1 MLVSIYEKS
10 AVDFSTL
17 GLGTLVPT
25 ECEVSEEL
33 NGAYELALTHPYDE
47 WEKWKRI
54 DKERIILASTPRG
67 VQPFR
72 IYNVKP
78 SMKSITVYARHLFY
92 DLLDNMCSV
101 TYSGNAANA
110 LKAMVNS
117 LNYTMPFIFST
128 DISISGKLSVT
139 KVNPVQ
145 ALLAEPSEDQIS
157 FISAYGGELLR
168 DVFNVSLLSTIGRDE
183 GVTIRY
189 GKNLTGLEI
198 TEDYSEVRTRIH
210 LYNEDGASVTLD
222 SPYIGQYVYPKI
234 HVQNESSATA
244 AEMRATAQELL
255 DGGIDLPTVNIKV
268 EFIPL
273 SKTLE
278 FANFAVLEDVQLG
291 DVVTIVN
298 QKMNFSKQAKVIS
311 YKWDSLLE
319 QYNTVE
325 LGDFVPTLV
334 SSVSA
339 GSKSYAVAASAS
351 TEAKQI
357 LSLISGNITIRDN
370 YLYVSIDSTDYTTA
384 QKQFRF
390 GANGLQFTSDG
401 GESWKN
407 IITADG
413 TVNNS

>member
-1 MLVSIYEKS
+1 MLVSIYEKNTT
-10 AVDFSTL
+10 DFSTL
-17 GLGTLVPT
+17 GLGTLIPT

-33 NGAYELALTHPYDE
+33 NGAFELTMSHPYDD
-47 WEKWKRI
+47 WGKW
-54 DKERIILASTPRG
+54 ERIEKGRIVLASTPRG
-67 VQPFR
+67 NQPFR

-78 SMKSITVYARHLFY
+78 TMKSITVNARHIFY
-92 DLLDNMCSV
+92 DLLDNMCSIAY
-101 TYSGNAANA
+101 TGSATNA
-110 LKAMVNS
+110 LKALVNS
-117 LNYTMPFIFST
+117 FNFSMPFSFST
-128 DISISGKLSVT
+128 DIAISGTMTMT

-145 ALLAEPSEDQIS
+145 ALLAEANEDSSS
-157 FISAYGGELLR
+157 FVSTYGGELLR
-168 DVFNVSLLSTIGRDE
+168 DGFNVSMLNTIGRDE

-198 TEDYSEVRTRIH
+198 IEDDSEVRTRIH
-210 LYNEDGASVTLD
+210 LYNDDGASVTLD
-222 SPYIGQYVYPKI
+222 SPYINNYVYPKI
-234 HVQNESSATA
+234 HIQNESSASA
-244 AEMRATAQELL
+244 AEMRTTAQELL
-255 DGGIDLPTVNIKV
+255 DGGIDLPSVNIKV

-273 SKTLE
+273 SKTVE

-370 YLYVSIDSTDYTTA
+370 YLYVAIDSTDYTA
-384 QKQFRF
+384 SDRLFRF
-390 GANGLQFTSDG
+390 GVNGLEYSSDKG
-401 GESWKN
+401 ANWKTL
-407 IITADG
+407 ITADG
-413 TVNNS
+413 VVN

>member
-10 AVDFSTL
+10 ARDFSTL

-25 ECEVSEEL
+25 ECEVTEEL
-33 NGAYELALTHPYDE
+33 NGSYELTFTHPYDE
-47 WEKWKRI
+47 WGKWERI
-54 DKERIILASTPRG
+54 EKERIVLASTPRG
-67 VQPFR
+67 LQPFR
-72 IYNVKP
+72 IYNTKP
-78 SMKSITVYARHLFY
+78 SMKYITVNARHIFY

-101 TYSGNAANA
+101 IYTGTAVNA

-117 LNYTMPFIFST
+117 FNYTMPFIFYT
-128 DISISGKLSVT
+128 DIAIRGTMSMK

-145 ALLAEPSEDQIS
+145 ALLAEADENYSS
-157 FISAYGGELLR
+157 FVSVYGGELLR
-168 DVFNVSLLSTIGRDE
+168 DGFNVSMLNTIGRDE

-189 GKNLTGLEI
+189 GKNLTGLDI
-198 TEDYSEVRTRIH
+198 TEDDSGVKTRIH

-222 SPYIGQYVYPKI
+222 SPYINNYVYPKI
-234 HVQNESSATA
+234 HIQNESTATA
-244 AEMRATAQELL
+244 AEMRTTAQELL
-255 DGGIDLPTVNIKV
+255 DGGIDLPSVNIKV

-273 SKTLE
+273 SKTVE

-311 YKWDSLLE
+311 YKWDSLLD
-319 QYNTVE
+319 QYITVE

-339 GSKSYAVAASAS
+339 GSKSYAVATAAS

-370 YLYVSIDSTDYTTA
+370 YFYVAIDSTDYTA
-384 QKQFRF
+384 SDRLFRF
-390 GANGLQFTSDG
+390 GAGGLEYSSDKG
-401 GESWKN
+401 ANWKTL
-407 IITADG
+407 ITADG
-413 TVNNS
+413 VVNS

>member
-1 MLVSIYEKS
+1 MLVSIYEKT
-10 AVDFSTL
+10 ATDFSTL
-17 GLGTLVPT
+17 GLGTLIPT
-25 ECEVSEEL
+25 DCEITEEL
-33 NGAYELALTHPYDE
+33 NGSFELVMSHPYDE
-47 WEKWKRI
+47 WGKWERI
-54 DKERIILASTPRG
+54 EKERIILASTPRG
-67 VQPFR
+67 NQPFR

-78 SMKSITVYARHLFY
+78 NMKSITVNARHIFY

-101 TYSGNAANA
+101 AYTGTAVNA
-110 LKAMVNS
+110 LKAMVNGFNFS
-117 LNYTMPFIFST
+117 MPFTFST
-128 DISISGKLSVT
+128 DIAISGTMTMT

-145 ALLAEPSEDQIS
+145 ALLAEASDDSSS
-157 FISAYGGELLR
+157 FICTYGGEILR
-168 DVFNVSLLSTIGRDE
+168 DGFNVSMLITIGRDE

-198 TEDYSEVRTRIH
+198 TEDDSEVRTRIH
-210 LYNEDGASVTLD
+210 LYNDDGASVTLD
-222 SPYIGQYVYPKI
+222 SPYINNYVYPKI
-234 HVQNESSATA
+234 HIQNESSATA
-244 AEMRATAQELL
+244 AEMRTTAQELL
-255 DGGIDLPTVNIKV
+255 DGGIDLPSVNIKV

-273 SKTLE
+273 SKTVE

-325 LGDFVPTLV
+325 LGDFMPTLV

-370 YLYVSIDSTDYTTA
+370 YLYVAVDSTDYTDSNRL
-384 QKQFRF
+384 FRF
-390 GANGLQFTSDG
+390 GVNGLEYSSDKG
-401 GESWKN
+401 VNWKTL
-407 IITADG
+407 ITADG
-413 TVNNS
+413 VVN

>member
-1 MLVSIYEKS
+1 MLVSIYEKNTT
-10 AVDFSTL
+10 DFSTL
-17 GLGTLVPT
+17 GLGTLIPT

-33 NGAYELALTHPYDE
+33 NGAFELTMSHPYDD
-47 WEKWKRI
+47 WGKW
-54 DKERIILASTPRG
+54 ERIEKGRIVLASTPRG
-67 VQPFR
+67 NQPFR

-78 SMKSITVYARHLFY
+78 TMKSITVNARHIFY
-92 DLLDNMCSV
+92 DLLDNMCSIAY
-101 TYSGNAANA
+101 TGSATNA
-110 LKAMVNS
+110 LKALVNS
-117 LNYTMPFIFST
+117 FNFSMPFSFST
-128 DISISGKLSVT
+128 DIAISGTMTMT

-145 ALLAEPSEDQIS
+145 ALLAEANEDSSS
-157 FISAYGGELLR
+157 FVSTYGGELLR
-168 DVFNVSLLSTIGRDE
+168 DGFNVSMLNTIGRDE

-198 TEDYSEVRTRIH
+198 TEDDSEVRTRIH
-210 LYNEDGASVTLD
+210 LYNDDGASVTLD
-222 SPYIGQYVYPKI
+222 SPYINNYVYPKI
-234 HVQNESSATA
+234 HIQNESSATA
-244 AEMRATAQELL
+244 AEMRTTAQELL
-255 DGGIDLPTVNIKV
+255 DGGIDLPSVNIKV

-273 SKTLE
+273 SKTVE

-319 QYNTVE
+319 QYDTVE

-370 YLYVSIDSTDYTTA
+370 YLYVAIDSTDYTA
-384 QKQFRF
+384 SDRLFRF
-390 GANGLQFTSDG
+390 GVNGLEYSSDKG
-401 GESWKN
+401 ANWKTL
-407 IITADG
+407 ITADG
-413 TVNNS
+413 VVN

>member
-1 MLVSIYEKS
+1 MLVSIYEKNTT
-10 AVDFSTL
+10 DFSTL
-17 GLGTLVPT
+17 GLGTLIPT

-33 NGAYELALTHPYDE
+33 NGAFELTMSHPYDE
-47 WEKWKRI
+47 WGKW
-54 DKERIILASTPRG
+54 ERIEKGRIVLASTPRG
-67 VQPFR
+67 NQPFR

-78 SMKSITVYARHLFY
+78 TMKSITVNARHIFY
-92 DLLDNMCSV
+92 DLLDNMCSIAY
-101 TYSGNAANA
+101 TGSATNA
-110 LKAMVNS
+110 LKALVNS
-117 LNYTMPFIFST
+117 FNFSMPFSFST
-128 DISISGKLSVT
+128 DIAISGTMTMT

-145 ALLAEPSEDQIS
+145 ALLAEANEDSSS
-157 FISAYGGELLR
+157 FVSTYGGELLR
-168 DVFNVSLLSTIGRDE
+168 DGFNVSMLNTIGRDE

-198 TEDYSEVRTRIH
+198 TEDDSEVRTRIH
-210 LYNEDGASVTLD
+210 LYNDDGASVTLD
-222 SPYIGQYVYPKI
+222 SPYINNYVYPKI
-234 HVQNESSATA
+234 HIQNESSASA
-244 AEMRATAQELL
+244 AEMRTTAQELL
-255 DGGIDLPTVNIKV
+255 NGGIDLPSVNIKV

-273 SKTLE
+273 SKTVE

-319 QYNTVE
+319 QYDTVE

-370 YLYVSIDSTDYTTA
+370 YLYVAIDSTDYTA
-384 QKQFRF
+384 SNRLFRF
-390 GANGLQFTSDG
+390 GVNGLEYSSDKG
-401 GESWKN
+401 ANWKTL
-407 IITADG
+407 ITADG
-413 TVNNS
+413 VVN

>member
-1 MLVSIYEKS
+1 MLVSIYEKNTT
-10 AVDFSTL
+10 DFSTL
-17 GLGTLVPT
+17 GLGTLIPT

-33 NGAYELALTHPYDE
+33 NGAFELTMSHPYDE
-47 WEKWKRI
+47 WGKW
-54 DKERIILASTPRG
+54 ERIEKGRIVLASTPRG
-67 VQPFR
+67 NQPFR

-78 SMKSITVYARHLFY
+78 TMKSITVNARHIFY
-92 DLLDNMCSV
+92 DLLDNMCSIAY
-101 TYSGNAANA
+101 TGSATNA
-110 LKAMVNS
+110 LKALVNS
-117 LNYTMPFIFST
+117 FNFSMPFSFST
-128 DISISGKLSVT
+128 DIAISGTMTMT

-145 ALLAEPSEDQIS
+145 ALLAEANEDSSS
-157 FISAYGGELLR
+157 FVSTYGGELLR
-168 DVFNVSLLSTIGRDE
+168 DGFNVSMLNTIGRDE

-198 TEDYSEVRTRIH
+198 TEDDSEVRTRIH
-210 LYNEDGASVTLD
+210 LYNDDGASVTLD
-222 SPYIGQYVYPKI
+222 SPYINNYVYPKI
-234 HVQNESSATA
+234 HIQNESSATA
-244 AEMRATAQELL
+244 AEMRTTAQELL
-255 DGGIDLPTVNIKV
+255 DGGIDLPSVNIKV

-273 SKTLE
+273 SKTVE

-319 QYNTVE
+319 QYDTVE

-370 YLYVSIDSTDYTTA
+370 YLYVAIDSTDYTA
-384 QKQFRF
+384 SDRLFRF
-390 GANGLQFTSDG
+390 GVNGLEYSSDKG
-401 GESWKN
+401 ANWKTL
-407 IITADG
+407 ITADG
-413 TVNNS
+413 VVN

>member
-1 MLVSIYEKS
+1 MLVSIYEKNTT
-10 AVDFSTL
+10 DFSTL
-17 GLGTLVPT
+17 GLGTLIPT

-33 NGAYELALTHPYDE
+33 NGAFELTMSHPYDE
-47 WEKWKRI
+47 WGKW
-54 DKERIILASTPRG
+54 ERIEKGRIVLASTPRG
-67 VQPFR
+67 NQPFR

-78 SMKSITVYARHLFY
+78 TMKSITVNARHIFY
-92 DLLDNMCSV
+92 DLLDNMCSIAY
-101 TYSGNAANA
+101 TGSATNA
-110 LKAMVNS
+110 LKALVNS
-117 LNYTMPFIFST
+117 FNFSMPFSFST
-128 DISISGKLSVT
+128 DIAISGTMTMT

-145 ALLAEPSEDQIS
+145 ALLAEANEDSSS
-157 FISAYGGELLR
+157 FVSTYGGELLR
-168 DVFNVSLLSTIGRDE
+168 DGFNVSMLNTIGRDE

-198 TEDYSEVRTRIH
+198 TEDDSEVRTRIH
-210 LYNEDGASVTLD
+210 LYNDDGASVTLD
-222 SPYIGQYVYPKI
+222 SPYINNYVYPKI
-234 HVQNESSATA
+234 HIQNESSASA
-244 AEMRATAQELL
+244 AEMRTTAQELL
-255 DGGIDLPTVNIKV
+255 NGGIDLPSVNIKV

-273 SKTLE
+273 SKTVE

-319 QYNTVE
+319 QYDTVE

-334 SSVSA
+334 SSVST

-370 YLYVSIDSTDYTTA
+370 YLYVAIDSTDYTA
-384 QKQFRF
+384 SDRLFRF
-390 GANGLQFTSDG
+390 GVNGLEYSSDKG
-401 GESWKN
+401 ANWKTL
-407 IITADG
+407 ITADG
-413 TVNNS
+413 VVN